1 MNEQQRIKILS
12 DLTAIKSVN
21 DNEQEVALYLQKL
34 LKEHGIPSKLISYDD
49 NRASLVAEIGN
60 GKPVIAFSDHE
71 DVVAA
76 GDSWKND
83 PFKLTEIDG
92 KLYGR
97 GTSDMKS
104 GLADIVIAMI
114 ELKENN
120 TKLNGTVRLLASLGE
135 EIGEYGAEQ
144 LTKEGYMDDV
154 DALIIAE
161 PSNTQ
166 TKDGTRILRLCY
178 ATKGSLDMQI
188 QSKGKQ
194 AHSSLPETG
203 NNAVQNLLDVL
214 YKINNKIGKVNA
226 IDPVTG
232 KFLFNFDVISGG
244 TQVNTIPAS
253 AKAEFNARTIKEFDN
268 EKVKDI
274 VNNSINELNQSD
286 KKYHLSSK
294 VLMQL
299 DPVTSTKDNNLDKLI
314 MKVTT
319 RYLDNEFK
327 QTGLSAITDATQY
340 LKNKPDN
347 FPMAIF
353 GPGQTDS
360 AHISNEYV
368 YKDFYLKFDSFI
380 RFRLFLHLNYSSYY
394 PKQIFDFLEM

>member
-60 GKPVIAFSDHE
+60 GSRPIIAFSGHE

-368 YKDFYLKFDSFI
+368 YKDFYLKFADI
-380 RFRLFLHLNYSSYY
+380 YKVIMKAYL
-394 PKQIFDFLEM
+394 K

>member
-135 EIGEYGAEQ
+135 EIGEYGAE
-144 LTKEGYMDDV
+144 
-154 DALIIAE
+154 
-161 PSNTQ
+161 
-166 TKDGTRILRLCY
+166 
-178 ATKGSLDMQI
+178 
-188 QSKGKQ
+188 
-194 AHSSLPETG
+194 
-203 NNAVQNLLDVL
+203 
-214 YKINNKIGKVNA
+214 
-226 IDPVTG
+226 
-232 KFLFNFDVISGG
+232 
-244 TQVNTIPAS
+244 
-253 AKAEFNARTIKEFDN
+253 
-268 EKVKDI
+268 
-274 VNNSINELNQSD
+274 
-286 KKYHLSSK
+286 
-294 VLMQL
+294 
-299 DPVTSTKDNNLDKLI
+299 
-314 MKVTT
+314 
-319 RYLDNEFK
+319 
-327 QTGLSAITDATQY
+327 
-340 LKNKPDN
+340 
-347 FPMAIF
+347 
-353 GPGQTDS
+353 
-360 AHISNEYV
+360 
-368 YKDFYLKFDSFI
+368 
-380 RFRLFLHLNYSSYY
+380 
-394 PKQIFDFLEM
+394 